1 MIVIVI
7 AIVIVMVIVIMLT
20 AEQRP
25 ATSLFLRLNKI
36 RFGYMHVLLVYDI
49 GEE

>member
-1 MIVIVI
+1 MYWRYITVKVRTRCDCDVI
-7 AIVIVMVIVIMLT
+7 AMMMVTVIVIMLT

-36 RFGYMHVLLVYDI
+36 RF
-49 GEE
+49 